1 MEQDDRQP
9 IEFTL
14 LVAPDDPDNNFRD
27 DQARQL
33 RDLIEDQIDDAEADL
48 VRGGALPDG
57 ARAVAEAVTVG
68 HIALA
73 VLPVALTGL
82 FGLLRDWRRGKDER
96 NYRIKV
102 GDVEVELPGDTSW
115 EEAEARI
122 KKLLQMQNKDE
133 G

>member
-1 MEQDDRQP
+1 MKQDDRQP

-48 VRGGALPDG
+48 ARGGSLPDG
-57 ARAVAEAVTVG
+57 ARAAEAVAVG
-68 HIALA
+68 AIVLA
-73 VLPVALTGL
+73 ALPVALTGL
-82 FGLLRDWRRGKDER
+82 FGLLRDWRRGKTER

-102 GDVEVELPGDTSW
+102 GDVEVELPGDASW
-115 EEAEARI
+115 EEAEARV
-122 KKLLQMQNKDE
+122 KKLLEMQGKHSD
-133 G
+133 